1 LQRKGALVGTT
12 RMFGPRTVQK
22 SVLQRLF
29 SLNWVI
35 VAIIFVIGLTG
46 VAMLYSVAGG
56 QMEPW
61 ASRHALR
68 LGFALVVMLVIAVI
82 DIRYWMALAYPA
94 WIMGLLLLLLV
105 AGVGSVG
112 MGGQRWLDVGFMR
125 LQPSELMKIA
135 VIMALARY
143 YHARTYTQGRRL
155 TSLALPLV
163 LIVLPAILV
172 IKQPDLGTGLT
183 IIAGGAAVIFLAGVP
198 SWIFISVG
206 VAAVP
211 ASFAIWPYLNEYQ
224 KNRVITFFNP
234 EADPLGAG
242 YQITQ
247 SKIALGSGGM
257 TGKGFLE
264 GTQSHLNFLPE
275 MKTDFIFTVLV
286 EEFGL
291 FGAVTVLLL
300 YAAVLMYGLLMG
312 IGCRNQF
319 GRLMASGLAMALF
332 FYILIN
338 IGMVMGLMPVV
349 GVPLPLISYGGSAML
364 TWAIAYGLILSVA
377 THRHVTLAP
386 RGSGL
391 A

>member
-1 LQRKGALVGTT
+1 MGNA
-12 RMFGPRTVQK
+12 RMFGPRTVKK
-22 SVLQRLF
+22 SVLQRLM

-35 VAIIFVIGLTG
+35 IGVVVLLAATG
-46 VAMLYSVAGG
+46 TAMLYSVAGG
-56 QMEPW
+56 EIDPW
-61 ASRHALR
+61 ASRHAIR
-68 LGFALVVMLVIAVI
+68 FGFALVVMLVIAVT

-94 WIMGLLLLLLV
+94 WILGLGLLLLV
-105 AGVGSVG
+105 EVFGAVG

-125 LQPSELMKIA
+125 IQPSELMKIA
-135 VIMALARY
+135 VIMALARF
-143 YHARTYTQGRRL
+143 YHARSYRQGRRL
-155 TSLALPLV
+155 SALLMPLAM
-163 LIVLPAILV
+163 IIIPAMLV

-183 IIAGGAAVIFLAGVP
+183 IIAGGAAIMFLAGIP
-198 SWIFISVG
+198 AWIFISVA
-206 VAAVP
+206 VASVPSAFAV
-211 ASFAIWPYLNEYQ
+211 WPFLNTYQ
-224 KNRVITFFNP
+224 QNRVLTFFNP

-291 FGAVTVLLL
+291 IGAVTVLLL
-300 YAAVLMYGLLMG
+300 YGTVLMYGLLIG
-312 IGCRNQF
+312 IACRNQF
-319 GRLMASGLAMALF
+319 GRLMASGLAMSLF
-332 FYILIN
+332 FYVLIN
-338 IGMVMGLMPVV
+338 VGMVMGLMPVV

-386 RGSGL
+386 KGSGL

>member
-1 LQRKGALVGTT
+1 MAVG
-12 RMFGPRTVQK
+12 RVFGPRTVQK
-22 SVLQRLF
+22 SILQRLLG
-29 SLNWVI
+29 LNW
-35 VAIIFVIGLTG
+35 IIIAMIAALAVTG
-46 VAMLYSVAGG
+46 TAMLYSVAGG
-56 QMEPW
+56 EVDPW
-61 ASRHALR
+61 ASRHAIR
-68 LGFALVVMLVIAVI
+68 FGFALVVMLIIAVT

-94 WIMGLLLLLLV
+94 WVVGLLLLVLV
-105 AGVGSVG
+105 EVFGAIG
-112 MGGQRWLDVGFMR
+112 MGGQRWLDIGFMR

-143 YHARTYTQGRRL
+143 YHARTYSQSRRMG
-155 TSLALPLV
+155 ALVMPLV
-163 LIVLPAILV
+163 LILLPAFLV
-172 IKQPDLGTGLT
+172 IKQPDLGTGIT
-183 IIAGGAAVIFLAGVP
+183 IIAGGVAVMFLAGIP
-198 SWIFISVG
+198 AWIFISVG
-206 VAAVP
+206 LSAVP
-211 ASFAIWPYLNEYQ
+211 AAFAVWPFLNTYQ
-224 KNRVITFFNP
+224 QNRVLTFFNP

-291 FGAVTVLLL
+291 IGAVSVMLLF
-300 YAAVLMYGLLMG
+300 AAVLIYGLLVG

-319 GRLMASGLAMALF
+319 GRLLASGLAMALF

>member
-1 LQRKGALVGTT
+1 MASTH
-12 RMFGPRTVQK
+12 MFGPRTVNK
-22 SVLQRLF
+22 SILQRLL
-29 SLNWVI
+29 SLNWIVI
-35 VAIIFVIGLTG
+35 LAMTAIAGMGT
-46 VAMLYSVAGG
+46 AMLYSVAGG
-56 QMEPW
+56 EMDPW
-61 ASRHALR
+61 ASRHAIRFGL
-68 LGFALVVMLVIAVI
+68 ALMVMLIIAVT

-94 WIMGLLLLLLV
+94 WVIGILLLLWV
-105 AGVGSVG
+105 QFAGAEGG
-112 MGGQRWLDVGFMR
+112 LGGQRWIDIGFMR
-125 LQPSELMKIA
+125 LQPSELMRVA
-135 VIMALARY
+135 VALALARY
-143 YHARTYTQGRRL
+143 FHARTYQQGRRL
-155 TSLALPLV
+155 VALLPPLALIAIPTA
-163 LIVLPAILV
+163 LIFN
-172 IKQPDLGTGLT
+172 QPDFGTGLT
-183 IIAGGAAVIFLAGVP
+183 IIGGGVVILFLAGLPV
-198 SWIFISVG
+198 WLFVG
-206 VAAVP
+206 GAVSALAAIPVAWTLMKQ
-211 ASFAIWPYLNEYQ
+211 FQ
-224 KNRVITFFNP
+224 KDRVLTFFNP
-234 EADPLGAG
+234 ESDPLGTG

-291 FGAVTVLLL
+291 LGAMAVLLL
-300 YAAVLMYGLLMG
+300 YGGVLMYGLLMG

-319 GRLMASGLAMALF
+319 GRLLASGLAMSLF
-332 FYILIN
+332 FYVLIN

-349 GVPLPLISYGGSAML
+349 GMPLPLISYGGSAML

>member
-1 LQRKGALVGTT
+1 VASTH
-12 RMFGPRTVQK
+12 MFGPRTVNK
-22 SVLQRLF
+22 SILQRLL
-29 SLNWVI
+29 SLNWIVI
-35 VAIIFVIGLTG
+35 LAMTAIAGMGT
-46 VAMLYSVAGG
+46 AMLYSVAGG
-56 QMEPW
+56 EMDPW
-61 ASRHALR
+61 ASRHAIRFGL
-68 LGFALVVMLVIAVI
+68 ALMVMLIIAVT

-94 WIMGLLLLLLV
+94 WVIGILLLLWV
-105 AGVGSVG
+105 QFAGAEGG
-112 MGGQRWLDVGFMR
+112 LGGQRWIDIGFMR
-125 LQPSELMKIA
+125 LQPSELMRVA
-135 VIMALARY
+135 VALALARY
-143 YHARTYTQGRRL
+143 FHARTYQQGRRL
-155 TSLALPLV
+155 VALLPPLALIAIPTA
-163 LIVLPAILV
+163 LIFN
-172 IKQPDLGTGLT
+172 QPDFGTGLT
-183 IIAGGAAVIFLAGVP
+183 IIGGGVVILFLAGLPV
-198 SWIFISVG
+198 WLFVG
-206 VAAVP
+206 GAVSALAAIPVAWTLMKQ
-211 ASFAIWPYLNEYQ
+211 FQ
-224 KNRVITFFNP
+224 KDRVLTFFNP
-234 EADPLGAG
+234 ESDPLGTG

-291 FGAVTVLLL
+291 LGAMAVLLL
-300 YAAVLMYGLLMG
+300 YGGVLMYGLLMG

-319 GRLMASGLAMALF
+319 GRLLASGLAMSLF
-332 FYILIN
+332 FYVLIN

-349 GVPLPLISYGGSAML
+349 GMPLPLISYGGSAML

>member
-1 LQRKGALVGTT
+1 MATG

-22 SVLQRLF
+22 SLLQRLIG
-29 SLNWVI
+29 LNWIIILLI
-35 VAIIFVIGLTG
+35 VAIAATG
-46 VAMLYSVAGG
+46 TAMLYSVAGG
-56 QMEPW
+56 QVDPW
-61 ASRHALR
+61 ASRHAIR
-68 LGFALVVMLVIAVI
+68 FGIAFIIMLVIAVT

-94 WIMGLLLLLLV
+94 WVLGFLLLV
-105 AGVGSVG
+105 LVELTGSVG
-112 MGGQRWLDVGFMR
+112 MGGQRWLDIGFMR
-125 LQPSELMKIA
+125 VQPSELMKIA
-135 VIMALARY
+135 VIMALARF
-143 YHARTYTQGRRL
+143 YHARTYTQGRNL
-155 TSLALPLV
+155 SALVVPSV
-163 LIVLPAILV
+163 LIMLPAILV
-172 IKQPDLGTGLT
+172 IKQPDLGTGLM
-183 IIAGGAAVIFLAGVP
+183 IVAGGAAIMFVAGIP
-198 SWIFISVG
+198 GWIFASIGAATVP
-206 VAAVP
+206 VAFIVWP
-211 ASFAIWPYLNEYQ
+211 ALNTYQ
-224 KNRVITFFNP
+224 QNRVLTFFNP
-234 EADPLGAG
+234 ESDPLGAG

-291 FGAVTVLLL
+291 IGAVTVLVL
-300 YAAVLMYGLLMG
+300 YGTVLMYGLLIG
-312 IGCRNQF
+312 IGCRSQF
-319 GRLMASGLAMALF
+319 GRLLASGLAMSLF

-386 RGSGL
+386 KGSGL

>member
-1 LQRKGALVGTT
+1 MATGRI
-12 RMFGPRTVQK
+12 FGPRTVQK
-22 SVLQRLF
+22 SIFQRLIG
-29 SLNWVI
+29 LNWFIIAII
-35 VAIIFVIGLTG
+35 VAIAGTG
-46 VAMLYSVAGG
+46 TAMLYSVAGG

-61 ASRHALR
+61 ASRHAIRFGIAFIL
-68 LGFALVVMLVIAVI
+68 MLAIAVT

-94 WIMGLLLLLLV
+94 WLLGLLMLV
-105 AGVGSVG
+105 VVEFAGSIG

-125 LQPSELMKIA
+125 IQPSELMKIA

-143 YHARTYTQGRRL
+143 YHARTYDQARRL
-155 TSLALPLV
+155 PALITPLV
-163 LIVLPAILV
+163 LMALPAILV
-172 IKQPDLGTGLT
+172 IKQPDLGTGLM
-183 IIAGGAAVIFLAGVP
+183 ILAGGAAIMFMGGI
-198 SWIFISVG
+198 SGWIFAGIG
-206 VAAVP
+206 AAAVP
-211 ASFAIWPYLNEYQ
+211 AAFFVWPALNEYQ
-224 KNRVITFFNP
+224 QNRILTFFNP
-234 EADPLGAG
+234 ESDPLGAG

-257 TGKGFLE
+257 AGKGFLE

-291 FGAVTVLLL
+291 IGAVSVLLL
-300 YAAVLMYGLLMG
+300 YGTVLIYGLLIG
-312 IGCRNQF
+312 VGCRSQF
-319 GRLMASGLAMALF
+319 GRLLAAGLAMSLF
-332 FYILIN
+332 LYILIN
-338 IGMVMGLMPVV
+338 VGMVMGLMPVV

-386 RGSGL
+386 KGSGL

>member
-1 LQRKGALVGTT
+1 MAAVH
-12 RMFGPRTVQK
+12 MFGPSRVEKTLWQRFL
-22 SVLQRLF
+22 SINWLIVL
-29 SLNWVI
+29 I
-35 VAIIFVIGLTG
+35 IAAIGGVG

-56 QMEPW
+56 EFEPW
-61 ASRHALR
+61 ASRHAIR
-68 LGFALVVMLVIAVI
+68 LGVALVIMLIIAVM

-94 WIMGLLLLLLV
+94 WALGLLLLVLV
-105 AGVGSVG
+105 SVIGSVG
-112 MGGQRWLDVGFMR
+112 MGGQRWLDIGFMR
-125 LQPSELMKIA
+125 IQPSELMKIA
-135 VIMALARY
+135 VVMALARY
-143 YHARTYTQGRRL
+143 YHARDYQQSRRL
-155 TSLALPLV
+155 SSMLIPLMLIIVPAV
-163 LIVLPAILV
+163 LVV
-172 IKQPDLGTGLT
+172 KQPDLGTGLT
-183 IIAGGAAVIFLAGVP
+183 IIAGGAAIMFLAGVP
-198 SWIFISVG
+198 VWVFVSVG
-206 VAAVP
+206 AASVP
-211 ASFAIWPYLNEYQ
+211 AAFAVWPFLNAYQ
-224 KNRVITFFNP
+224 QKRVLTFFNP

-247 SKIALGSGGM
+247 SKIALGSGGL

-291 FGAVTVLLL
+291 FGAVVILLL
-300 YAAVLMYGLLMG
+300 YGIVLMYGLLMG
-312 IGCRNQF
+312 IGCRSQF

-364 TWAIAYGLILSVA
+364 TWAIAYGLILSVSI
-377 THRHVTLAP
+377 HRHVNLAP

>member
-1 LQRKGALVGTT
+1 MGNT
-12 RMFGPRTVQK
+12 RMFGPRKVEK
-22 SVLQRLF
+22 GLFQRLR
-29 SLNWVI
+29 SLNWLI
-35 VAIIFVIGLTG
+35 IAITMFIAATG
-46 VAMLYSVAGG
+46 TAMLYSVAGG
-56 QMEPW
+56 EFEPW
-61 ASRHALR
+61 ASRHIMR
-68 LGFALVVMLVIAVI
+68 FGFALVIMLIIAVT
-82 DIRYWMALAYPA
+82 DIRYWMAFAYPA
-94 WIMGLLLLLLV
+94 WIAGMILLILV
-105 AGVGSVG
+105 EFVGDVG
-112 MGGQRWLDVGFMR
+112 MGGQRWLDIGFMR
-125 LQPSELMKIA
+125 IQPSELMKIA
-135 VIMALARY
+135 VVMALARY
-143 YHARTYTQGRRL
+143 YHARTFVQSRRL
-155 TSLALPLV
+155 PALFLPLL
-163 LIVLPAILV
+163 LIIVPAALV
-172 IKQPDLGTGLT
+172 IRQPDFGTGLT
-183 IIAGGAAVIFLAGVP
+183 IIAGGIIIMFLAGLP
-198 SWIFISVG
+198 GWLFAAGG
-206 VAAVP
+206 VAVAAAVP
-211 ASFAIWPYLNEYQ
+211 VVWQTMKDYQ
-224 KNRVITFFNP
+224 KDRVLTFLNP

-291 FGAVTVLLL
+291 IGALTVLLL
-300 YAAVLMYGLLMG
+300 YGSVLMYGLLIG

-319 GRLMASGLAMALF
+319 GRLMASGLAMTLF

-386 RGSGL
+386 KGSGL